1 MKTIL
6 FFSLLL
12 CFSSLS
18 YAKKI
23 SAEACAIE
31 KGTFIFAG
39 GECIE
44 YVEIEG
50 ERKEMITIIVHG
62 TWKEHTD
69 TLARYAPFA
78 ETINMATDITTIA
91 IALPGYSHS
100 STNHLQALSHKGSK
114 NLAET
119 KAYLLFLGELITAL
133 KKKYQAKTVNYI
145 GHSAGAMMGA
155 ALTGMKPSL
164 INRIA
169 LAGGKYT
176 TDHTSKTEELFSINT
191 YIARVDKKTKYLLIY
206 GTEDKI
212 SKPQATKDFYT
223 LAKKQGLDVTLV
235 EVKGA
240 AHLDLDM
247 TDTSVE
253 AIEKILE

>member
-6 FFSLLL
+6 FFSLLF
-12 CFSSLS
+12 CFTSLS

-23 SAEACAIE
+23 SAEACAIQ
-31 KGTFIFAG
+31 KGQFIFAG
-39 GECIE
+39 GECIQ

-50 ERKEMITIIVHG
+50 EKKETITIIVHG

-69 TLARYAPFA
+69 TLSRYTPFA

-100 STNHLQALSHKGSK
+100 STNHLQALSHKGSE
-114 NLAET
+114 NLAES
-119 KAYLLFLGELITAL
+119 KAYLSFLAELITAL
-133 KKKYQAKTVNYI
+133 KKTYRAKTVNYI

-155 ALTGMKPSL
+155 TLTGMKPSL

-169 LAGGKYT
+169 LAGGRYT
-176 TDHTSKTEELFSINT
+176 THPSNKTKDRLSINT
-191 YIARVDKKTKYLLIY
+191 YIERVDKKTKYLLIY

-223 LAKKQGLDVTLV
+223 LAKKHGLDVTLV

-247 TDTSVE
+247 TDTSIE
-253 AIEKILE
+253 AIEAILE